1 MKLIKFF
8 FLATLLAACVVAVGC
23 SSGSDNASSS
33 TGDGGSSANDS
44 GVNTLQFPASN
55 APWTVSE
62 DVTFTGKGAN
72 DVGAIAIT
80 HGVGTIE
87 FQNESVSAFFFNA
100 TGVPAGTADGG
111 DADGG
116 EFAADRDFE
125 IIAVQ
130 ETRVIVA
137 FITCTGSA
145 LDFIYYETTD
155 GIASAQELAATGT
168 CSVLE
173 KSTSEA
179 VTLPAVDMPTP
190 NLLFDYSITGANIS
204 YDGTSVGSATFGGD
218 TWQMYPFHLVDCRDC
233 ASPGWYELHSFFWNA
248 AKQNACVG
256 ILYLEL
262 NAPSNVELAYTV
274 CLPSLTNP
282 LGGDSLNFPATWT
295 TP

>member
-1 MKLIKFF
+1 MKKMKWFF
-8 FLATLLAACVVAVGC
+8 FASLLAACVVAVGC
-23 SSGSDNASSS
+23 SSGSDSGSPSPAS
-33 TGDGGSSANDS
+33 DGGTADS
-44 GVNTLQFPASN
+44 GVVNTLQFPASN

-87 FQNESVSAFFFNA
+87 FQSESVSAFFFNA

-130 ETRVIVA
+130 QTRVIVA
-137 FITCTGSA
+137 FITCTKSD

-168 CSVLE
+168 CNVLE
-173 KSTSEA
+173 KRTTEA
-179 VTLPAVDMPTP
+179 VALPAVDMPTP
-190 NLLFDYSITGANIS
+190 NLLFDYSITGKDIS
-204 YDGTSVGSATFGGD
+204 YSGISVGSATFAGD
-218 TWQMYPFHLVDCRDC
+218 TYQLYPFHLVDCRDC

-256 ILYLEL
+256 ILYLEE
-262 NAPSNVELAYTV
+262 NAPTNVELAYTV
-274 CLPSLTNP
+274 CLPGITNP
-282 LGGDSLNFPATWT
+282 LGADQLNFPATWT
-295 TP
+295 VP